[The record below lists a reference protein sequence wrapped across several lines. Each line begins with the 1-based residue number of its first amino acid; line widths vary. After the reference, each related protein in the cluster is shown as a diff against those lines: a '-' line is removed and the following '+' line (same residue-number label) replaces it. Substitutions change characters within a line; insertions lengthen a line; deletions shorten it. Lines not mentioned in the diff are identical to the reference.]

1 MAGIDLGGILKGIFG
16 GDPSKM
22 DDKELAEKI
31 EAFKE
36 AHPRTEGVS
45 YDDLLSIPQ
54 DKWGEYDVGMVRI
67 VQAEGVEPCEL
78 CAPLIGKCF
87 TLTDGRFYLDH
98 GRKNHRAP
106 FCLGMVPA
114 FRVKHGSNCTLP
126 EYPAEGVPEAP
137 GYQVFHK
144 WAEDVYERD
153 HQPTTQELTAR
164 YDFEGFQLK
173 REAYEAGEYSEF
185 DPSGLYTC
193 VRVTVDEAEEGQ
205 DLAWLI
211 PVIDQSIT
219 GGLHSSRVPYAERL
233 RGELLLQAGN
243 KEAALAAFRHAMELN
258 PKIGLKRK
266 VATLEKELVGNKK

>member
-1 MAGIDLGGILKGIFG
+1 
-16 GDPSKM
+16 M
-22 DDKELAEKI
+22 DDKELAEKV

-87 TLTDGRFYLDH
+87 TLTDGRFYLEH
-98 GRKNHRAP
+98 GRKNHRTP

-137 GYQVFHK
+137 GI
-144 WAEDVYERD
+144 
-153 HQPTTQELTAR
+153 R
-164 YDFEGFQLK
+164 Y
-173 REAYEAGEYSEF
+173 SI
-185 DPSGLYTC
+185 SGLKMFMNGTISL
-193 VRVTVDEAEEGQ
+193 R
-205 DLAWLI
+205 
-211 PVIDQSIT
+211 
-219 GGLHSSRVPYAERL
+219 HKSSQQ
-233 RGELLLQAGN
+233 G
-243 KEAALAAFRHAMELN
+243 MT
-258 PKIGLKRK
+258 LK
-266 VATLEKELVGNKK
+266 VSS